1 MSIREDMEEL
11 ERKTEEL
18 QKQTLAM
25 EIYSDYKKTNIRLFW
40 IWIITFIT
48 LIGVTC
54 YTIYL
59 LNDISTVET
68 TENSQEITD
77 IDTIDGNVV
86 NGGDVYG
93 ES

>member
-59 LNDISTVET
+59 LNDISTVEA
-68 TENSQEITD
+68 TENNQEITD

-86 NGGDVYG
+86 NGGDIYG